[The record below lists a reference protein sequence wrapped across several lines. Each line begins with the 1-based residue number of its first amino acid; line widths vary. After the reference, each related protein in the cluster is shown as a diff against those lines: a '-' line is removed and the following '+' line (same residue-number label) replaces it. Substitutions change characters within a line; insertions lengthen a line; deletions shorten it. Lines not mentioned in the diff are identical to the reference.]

1 MLTGRDFFPHL
12 LAGPFHHGL
21 MVVFGVAAGLGVLAG
36 LASQLRGALPKPPQT
51 QGAAEVAVAAELAVA
66 AVAAELAVAA
76 GVDELAGVAGGTG
89 EAGATGA
96 AGAVTGA
103 GPASREDHSG

>member
-66 AVAAELAVAA
+66 A